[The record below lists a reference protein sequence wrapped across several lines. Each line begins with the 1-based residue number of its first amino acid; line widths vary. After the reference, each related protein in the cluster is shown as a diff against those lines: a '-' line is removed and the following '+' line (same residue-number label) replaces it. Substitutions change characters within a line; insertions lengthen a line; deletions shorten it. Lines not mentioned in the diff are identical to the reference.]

1 MITATKTRRHKYFLR
16 YYSFAPWCLRG
27 ENKMKAFKANVT
39 GKVQGVWFRD
49 STCKI
54 ANKLNVAGWVKNM
67 PDGTVYLEAEG
78 EDNDLDALIKWIH
91 VGSPHSHVDRVD
103 LQWSEPTNTHSTFE
117 VIF

>member
-1 MITATKTRRHKYFLR
+1 
-16 YYSFAPWCLRG
+16 
-27 ENKMKAFKANVT
+27 
-39 GKVQGVWFRD
+39 
-49 STCKI
+49 
-54 ANKLNVAGWVKNM
+54 M

-78 EDNDLDALIKWIH
+78 EENDLDALIKWIH